1 MVKLRQLVLMGAA
14 VSLLVAACG
23 SAGPSAPVGAG
34 TSSVK
39 PPSSDTPTS
48 STTPVISST
57 GTPTSHPATTSASPS
72 PSPSPSTAIPTH
84 GAPSGVC
91 ASSQLALAVGTT
103 NGAAG
108 STYTTFFLTNSG
120 QQACTLQGYPGVSVL
135 DTGGSMV
142 GQPADRSGPAGQP
155 IAVAPGIRAQFVLT
169 AGRVP
174 RSGCAAPQSSAQIQ
188 VYPPDQTVPIVIQF
202 ATISCALQVTAIT
215 P

>member
-1 MVKLRQLVLMGAA
+1 MVKLRKLVLMGAA

-34 TSSVK
+34 TSSAQ

-48 STTPVISST
+48 STTPVMSST
-57 GTPTSHPATTSASPS
+57 GTSSPPPLTSSASPS
-72 PSPSPSTAIPTH
+72 PSPGPSPSTAIPTQ

-91 ASSQLALAVGTT
+91 ASSQLTLAVGTT

-135 DTGGSMV
+135 DPAGSMV

-188 VYPPDQTVPIVIQF
+188 VYPPDQT
-202 ATISCALQVTAIT
+202 
-215 P
+215 

>member
-1 MVKLRQLVLMGAA
+1 MGAA

-39 PPSSDTPTS
+39 PPSSDTPTL

-57 GTPTSHPATTSASPS
+57 GTPTSPPATTSASPS
-72 PSPSPSTAIPTH
+72 PSPSPGPGPSTAIPTQ

-91 ASSQLALAVGTT
+91 ASSQLTLAVGTT

-135 DTGGSMV
+135 DAAGSMV

-155 IAVAPGIRAQFVLT
+155 IAVAPGIRAQFGLA

-174 RSGCAAPQSSAQIQ
+174 RPGCAAPQSSTQIQ
-188 VYPPDQTVPIVIQF
+188 VYPPDQTVPIVIPF
-202 ATISCALQVTAIT
+202 ATMSCALQVTAIT
-215 P
+215 S